1 MKRVTWYYFVPKVL
15 YIPKFSS
22 PAAAAVVRISSIIG
36 LRTDDPDRCVVI
48 QVQRRVPNGVAAPLA
63 AHRRPESSG
72 KERRSSAGHL
82 PILPFAGAAG
92 FVGRSFPHPRLPH
105 HASIGI
111 SRSLHIEH
119 YHQAAGEDSKQYCP
133 PVPID
138 RRQKQ
143 FFEK

>member
-1 MKRVTWYYFVPKVL
+1 MKRVTGYYFVPKVL

-48 QVQRRVPNGVAAPLA
+48 QVQRCVPNGVAAPLA
-63 AHRRPESSG
+63 HRRPSSG

-105 HASIGI
+105 HGQH
-111 SRSLHIEH
+111 RN
-119 YHQAAGEDSKQYCP
+119 Q
-133 PVPID
+133 PI
-138 RRQKQ
+138 
-143 FFEK
+143 FTH